1 MKPLLLR
8 SYLLAGLVVWL
19 PILVTIVVIRF
30 IVDLLDST
38 LSLIPQTYQP
48 DYLIGFHI
56 PGLGV
61 LLSLALL
68 LATGMLATNY
78 LGQRIVGWGELILS
92 RIPLVRSIYSAVK
105 QVLNTLLSTNSEA
118 FRKVMLVEYPR
129 KDSWTIAFQTG
140 AVSDEISAHT
150 SEEMVSLFIPTTPN
164 PTSGFLIMLPKKDAI
179 ELDMSIDEALKFI
192 LSLGVMQQS
201 TPAALTN
208 NTIKI
213 K

>member
-1 MKPLLLR
+1 
-8 SYLLAGLVVWL
+8 
-19 PILVTIVVIRF
+19 VIRF

-105 QVLNTLLSTNSEA
+105 QVLNTLLSTS
-118 FRKVMLVEYPR
+118 
-129 KDSWTIAFQTG
+129 
-140 AVSDEISAHT
+140 
-150 SEEMVSLFIPTTPN
+150 
-164 PTSGFLIMLPKKDAI
+164 
-179 ELDMSIDEALKFI
+179 KF
-192 LSLGVMQQS
+192 
-201 TPAALTN
+201 
-208 NTIKI
+208 
-213 K
+213 